1 MITLRRIRNAA
12 DPDLEGL
19 LALYVEAFPEEERR
33 DVKQLLRML
42 ADVEEMHF
50 CAIFHEDLLS
60 GLAVYWDM
68 GSFYYME
75 HLAVFPSMRNKQI
88 GRQVLQWWRENLG
101 KPQLLEVE
109 PPVNEMSQRR
119 ISFYRRNGMEVLA
132 TDYIQPD
139 YRADKA
145 GIPLWVMGTEEPP
158 MLAGCIRKI
167 QDVAYRDAL
176 KYL

>member
-1 MITLRRIRNAA
+1 M
-12 DPDLEGL
+12 DVL

-33 DVKQLLRML
+33 DVNQLLRML

-50 CAIFHEDLLS
+50 CAVLHEGVLA

-88 GRQVLQWWRENLG
+88 GRQVLQWWQENLS

-109 PPVNEMSQRR
+109 PPYNEMAQRR
-119 ISFYRRNGMEVLA
+119 IGFYRRNGLEVLEEN
-132 TDYIQPD
+132 YVQPD
-139 YRADKA
+139 YRADKP
-145 GIPLWVMGTEEPP
+145 GLPLWIMGTEEPSG
-158 MLAGCIRKI
+158 LARCIRKI
-167 QDVAYRDAL
+167 HDVAYRDTL